1 MRLSIG
7 FLHSFSLR
15 HVKRARK
22 ANSKGGTS
30 LITVKLMPPWV
41 LKSLAFHVC
50 LLPVN
55 RRHVRHCHKL
65 FDRRG
70 LYYRDSKLS
79 LLLSFAEFLPAQ
91 TESIHYFVITL
102 DVGPLK
108 IVEQTSTLRDHL
120 QQAAPRMVILFMG
133 FEVLR
138 EIVDTLAEKRN
149 LNLG

>member
-7 FLHSFSLR
+7 FRHSFSLR

-30 LITVKLMPPWV
+30 LITVKLMPPWCFK
-41 LKSLAFHVC
+41 LGLSRLLASSD
-50 LLPVN
+50 

-91 TESIHYFVITL
+91 PESIHYFVITL
-102 DVGPLK
+102 DVRPLK

-120 QQAAPRMVILFMG
+120 QQAAPRMVIFLMG
-133 FEVLR
+133 FEMLR
-138 EIVDTLAEKRN
+138 KIVDTLTEKRN